1 MAAEL
6 AAGNALESA
15 VWTALRRR
23 GLPLAREGDSA
34 EPALPERCISMA
46 ENAVT

>member
-1 MAAEL
+1 LHAAQQLGL
-6 AAGNALESA
+6 A
-15 VWTALRRR
+15 
-23 GLPLAREGDSA
+23 LAREGDSD